1 MNRIDSLIK
10 EKKNILNIYIT
21 AGYPEKDDTVF
32 IVKSLEKAG
41 VDMIEIGMPYS
52 DPLADGPVIQH
63 SSNRALAN
71 GIHLDTIFYQIQE
84 IRKNIEALPI
94 IVMGYFNQLM
104 QYGVER
110 FLEKAAASGVDGLI
124 IPDLPVDIYN
134 EKYRRKTEELE
145 LDMIFLITPQTSDD
159 RIHQIDEATRGFL
172 YVVSSSS
179 TTGNT
184 ASLKKKQESYFERI
198 AQMQL
203 RNPFLVGFGISDKTS
218 FDLACRYASGA
229 IIGSAFIKA
238 IENTS
243 NLDKTI
249 HQFIKKIKS

>member
-21 AGYPEKDDTVF
+21 AGYPEKDDTVS

-63 SSNRALAN
+63 SSNQALEN

-84 IRKNIEALPI
+84 IRKNLEALPI
-94 IVMGYFNQLM
+94 IIMGYFNQLM

-184 ASLKKKQESYFERI
+184 ASLKKKQESYFKRI